1 MRQKTFLI
9 ALLATANC
17 ALAQENCGFPV
28 SLARSGFE
36 SGEQPSIALLPAE
49 NTPISVTLAGPT
61 AGATL
66 GVSSVQLYGTYTGP
80 ANTGIAVNGVAA
92 IVNGNSF
99 VTPRIPLTAGN
110 NTLTL
115 SYAGLD
121 QAPQTLTRSVTYDAG
136 VNQAVLLT
144 AAGPGDFAPV
154 RVRYGLSTK
163 LPPAQTAITRVQ
175 VDYNDDGVFEFDGTQ
190 PQNLEYAFETSGLF
204 ASKARVTFDDG
215 DSMTAPVVI
224 EDRTR
229 VLIQDMAFTRQTL
242 CGVYYAM
249 KSRLAAGNITS
260 ALNTLTP
267 TIRGRFQPLW
277 TTLASNNMLTQ
288 TANRLGQVVNGQ
300 IARSN
305 AEFQIAIPTMVTGSL
320 KAYQVRFRKDA
331 NGVWRI
337 ASM

>member
-1 MRQKTFLI
+1 MWRATVFLLI
-9 ALLATANC
+9 AFSDRLQ
-17 ALAQENCGFPV
+17 AQENCGFPV

-36 SGEQPSIALLPAE
+36 RGEQPSIAVLPLE
-49 NTPISVTLAGPT
+49 STPITVSLAAPI

-80 ANTGIAVNGVAA
+80 ANTGIVVNGIAA
-92 IVNGNSF
+92 IVNGNAF
-99 VTPRIPLTAGN
+99 VTPRIPLSVGS
-110 NTLTL
+110 NTLSL

-121 QAPQTLTRSVTYDAG
+121 QAPQTLTRLINYDPNI
-136 VNQAVLLT
+136 NQAVLLT
-144 AAGPGDFAPV
+144 AAGPGDIAPV
-154 RVRYGLSTK
+154 RVRFSISTK
-163 LPPAQTAITRVQ
+163 LPPAQTSIARVQ
-175 VDYNDDGVFEFDGTQ
+175 VDYNGDGIFEFDGTQ
-190 PQNLEYAFETSGLF
+190 PQNLEYAFEVSGLF
-204 ASKARVTFDDG
+204 ASRARVTFDDA
-215 DSMTAPVVI
+215 DPLTAPVVM
-224 EDRTR
+224 EDTTR

-249 KSRLAAGNITS
+249 KSRLAAGNISS

-277 TTLASNNMLTQ
+277 TTLASNNTLAQ

-305 AEFQIAIPTMVTGSL
+305 AEFQIAIPTMVAGNF